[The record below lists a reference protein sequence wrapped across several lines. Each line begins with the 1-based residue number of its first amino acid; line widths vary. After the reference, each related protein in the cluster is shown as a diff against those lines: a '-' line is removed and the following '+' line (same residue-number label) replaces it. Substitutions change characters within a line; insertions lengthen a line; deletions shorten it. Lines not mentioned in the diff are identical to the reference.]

1 VAITAIRNDLLNLIK
16 SGKNGHLEEL
26 RKFQYRNSLITIEH
40 DAKRIA
46 MTMWGATVTYA
57 NNRKDPEL
65 YNYLLSNEKAIKTAM
80 LASAQDVFVDFTN
93 VEKQHKKAGYTVHTT
108 VAKMKKASGYLGTKA
123 GPRQKNPGKHVLI
136 GNKVLG
142 ETGEQRSPFS
152 GGGFT
157 ITCQYAG
164 SLSKRDRDELDKKMY
179 NFAFRKVLKKTKIR
193 GMTKYTSNYSMS
205 EDLRTY
211 DMSKP
216 GLGTKSNL
224 GKLHGPTASKFRGAK
239 TPYKED
245 TSVPVAGI
253 TERLKELY
261 KNPGLVKIAI
271 SNTQYNTAMDNF
283 MTGLDLEFAINQ
295 DKISSI
301 VKNQKEIDIKMS
313 LGDVT
318 AGSLQQQEMTHADVA
333 NVRKVIR
340 AIALDLLSKNADP
353 DYRASSSFKEDY
365 QRTVPGLIID
375 KLLKKDGTPDM
386 RFKAN
391 KALIQKA
398 KRKNRK
404 KSNTNAD
411 FSIGGKSNKR
421 ISKVGAVTVSAL
433 ARKATKKASGN
444 TTSPIALKELIQAQL
459 AERLLSN
466 MVAPA
471 LQNRTGRFRRSAQ
484 VENVMVGPRGGT
496 EVQYTYMKDPYST
509 FEPGGKMGSTDRD
522 PRKLIGGTIR
532 EIATELTG
540 NKFIRTRSL

>member
-1 VAITAIRNDLLNLIK
+1 
-16 SGKNGHLEEL
+16 
-26 RKFQYRNSLITIEH
+26 
-40 DAKRIA
+40 
-46 MTMWGATVTYA
+46 MM
-57 NNRKDPEL
+57 
-65 YNYLLSNEKAIKTAM
+65 
-80 LASAQDVFVDFTN
+80 
-93 VEKQHKKAGYTVHTT
+93 
-108 VAKMKKASGYLGTKA
+108 
-123 GPRQKNPGKHVLI
+123 
-136 GNKVLG
+136 
-142 ETGEQRSPFS
+142 
-152 GGGFT
+152 
-157 ITCQYAG
+157 
-164 SLSKRDRDELDKKMY
+164 
-179 NFAFRKVLKKTKIR
+179 
-193 GMTKYTSNYSMS
+193 
-205 EDLRTY
+205 
-211 DMSKP
+211 
-216 GLGTKSNL
+216 
-224 GKLHGPTASKFRGAK
+224 
-239 TPYKED
+239 
-245 TSVPVAGI
+245 
-253 TERLKELY
+253 
-261 KNPGLVKIAI
+261 
-271 SNTQYNTAMDNF
+271 
-283 MTGLDLEFAINQ
+283 GLDLEFAINQ

-301 VKNQKEIDIKMS
+301 VKNQKEIDIKMA

-318 AGSLQQQEMTHADVA
+318 AGSLQQREMTHADVA
-333 NVRKVIR
+333 NVRRVIR

-353 DYRASSSFKEDY
+353 DYQSSSSFKEDY

-398 KRKNRK
+398 KRKDRK
-404 KSNTNAD
+404 RSNTDAG
-411 FSIGGKSNKR
+411 FSLKGESKKR
-421 ISKVGAVTVSAL
+421 ISKAGALTVSAL
-433 ARKATKKASGN
+433 AKKGSKKASRN